1 MKIDFTL
8 EEWVKM
14 YYNLSLIN
22 KMKEMLY
29 EDMLSADKNYD
40 SDKLIELIVADIDE
54 LEKNIVLIEHA
65 LLEETKEQ
73 CPTIKE
79 RKKKIQ
85 EIIFADPYYILMEE
99 HMQSIT
105 STESNFLSTFKN
117 KPKEYIN

>member
-79 RKKKIQ
+79 KKKKDTRNHFCRSVLYFNGRTHAIYNLHRKQ
-85 EIIFADPYYILMEE
+85 FFIYI
-99 HMQSIT
+99 
-105 STESNFLSTFKN
+105 
-117 KPKEYIN
+117 